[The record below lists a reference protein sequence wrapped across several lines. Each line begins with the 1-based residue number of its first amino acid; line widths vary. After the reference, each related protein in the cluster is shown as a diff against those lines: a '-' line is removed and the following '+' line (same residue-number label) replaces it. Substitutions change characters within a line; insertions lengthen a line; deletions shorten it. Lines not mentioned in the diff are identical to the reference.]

1 MKKIGIHIPI
11 IWGVCTLIWGVLL
24 WWDFRNAAIRGDWLG
39 MEDSAIMH
47 GGCLVLCLVNAVLW
61 FIRYRRSKQQDET
74 EE

>member
-1 MKKIGIHIPI
+1 
-11 IWGVCTLIWGVLL
+11 
-24 WWDFRNAAIRGDWLG
+24 